1 MDSKKLKHKKI
12 RNTGLLYEFLIRQVT
27 SDVLKGQT
35 PSSIDLI
42 KKYFKQDSPLR
53 EELELYNVILNQK
66 VEDVNVALQIIE
78 TVLQARKKIDNNKLL
93 KDKYNLLKEIKNRY
107 NVDLFL
113 KTKINNYPLYASIYS
128 VLENCNSPVTQEY
141 IRHKVKLAEHLTST
155 LKDTDSKT
163 QSLMD
168 NVEPD
173 LKNLAFK
180 IMTEKFN
187 QKWGILN
194 PSQKEVLK
202 QFIHNTIDS
211 KESFDFIKTQV
222 QIIESKLKH
231 KISTVE
237 DQVLKIKLSEVLEV
251 LPKIENSSF
260 ITENHY
266 LSLIRYYELL
276 DELN

>member
-12 RNTGLLYEFLIRQVT
+12 KNTGLLYEFLIRQVT

-66 VEDVNVALQIIE
+66 VKDTNVALQIIE
-78 TVLQARKKIDNNKLL
+78 TVLQARKKIDNSKLL

-128 VLENCNSPVTQEY
+128 VLENCNSAVTQEY
-141 IRHKVKLAEHLTST
+141 IKHKVRLAEHLTTT
-155 LKDTDSKT
+155 LKDVDSKT
-163 QSLMD
+163 QSVMD

-211 KESFDFIKTQV
+211 KESFDFIKNQV

-231 KISTVE
+231 KITTVE
-237 DQVLKIKLSEVLEV
+237 DQVLKIKLSEVLGV